1 MEIHIPYSVLFA
13 ISFFFIVILKRSLT
27 SKKSIKTLPPGPSK
41 LPIIGNLHQLVGSL
55 PHHAMRDL
63 ANKYGSFIHLQLGEL
78 SHVVV
83 SSPEIAREIMKTH
96 DTTFANRPALVAT
109 TLISNNTDIAF
120 SPYGNYWR
128 QLRKICTLELLSAKR
143 VQTFRTIREEEVSA
157 LVKDISEHEGSVI
170 NLSEKLYELTNFVT
184 AQAAFG
190 AKTKNVE
197 QILLLMKRTLELASG
212 FSVADLFPSLKF
224 LQVITGIKAK
234 INGVNEELDL
244 MVRNIINDHEEKK
257 NRSGHI
263 GKTED
268 LVDVLLRI
276 QKENNLE
283 FPLTDRN
290 IKAIIAD
297 VFLGGTE
304 TSASTVE
311 WSMSELLRNPNKMK
325 KAQEEVRRLFGSK
338 GYVDESE
345 FCHLKYV
352 SAVIKETLRLHP
364 PLPLLLP
371 RENSEGCEINGYEL
385 PPKTRVIINGWA
397 IGRNPKYWHEAERFE
412 PERFL
417 NASVDYNF
425 KGTEFE
431 YLPFGSGRRICPGVS
446 FATVLVEIML
456 CNLLY
461 HFDWKLPD
469 GLEHEKLDMTENSG
483 PTVRR
488 KNDLC
493 LIPIT
498 YDP

>member
-1 MEIHIPYSVLFA
+1 MEIQIPYTILFA
-13 ISFFFIVILKRSLT
+13 ISFFFLVML
-27 SKKSIKTLPPGPSK
+27 KKSTSNKSFKTLPPGPSK
-41 LPIIGNLHQLVGSL
+41 LPIIGNLHQLAGSI
-55 PHHAMRDL
+55 PHRAMRDL

-83 SSPEIAREIMKTH
+83 SSPEIAKEIMKTH

-157 LVKDISEHEGSVI
+157 LVKNISEHEGSIV
-170 NLSEKLYELTNFVT
+170 NLSEKLYELTNFIT
-184 AQAAFG
+184 ARAAFG

-197 QILLLMKRTLELASG
+197 EILSLMKRTLELASG
-212 FSVADLFPSLKF
+212 FSVSDLYPSLKI

-234 INGVNEELDL
+234 IDSVNKELDM
-244 MVRNIINDHEEKK
+244 MVRNIINDHKEK
-257 NRSGHI
+257 NHSHT

-276 QKENNLE
+276 QKENTLE
-283 FPLTDRN
+283 IPLTQRN
-290 IKAIIAD
+290 LKAIIAD

-311 WSMSELLRNPNKMK
+311 WSMSELLRNPSKMRR
-325 KAQEEVRRLFGSK
+325 AQEEVRRIFGSK

-345 FCHLKYV
+345 FRHLKYV

-371 RENSEGCEINGYEL
+371 RENSESCEINGYKL

-397 IGRNPKYWHEAERFE
+397 IGRDPKYWDEPEKFE

-417 NASVDYNF
+417 NASIDYNF

-431 YLPFGSGRRICPGVS
+431 YIPFGSGRRICPGVS
-446 FATVLVEIML
+446 FATVLVESMV

-461 HFDWKLPD
+461 HFDWRLPN

-483 PTVRR
+483 ATVRR

-493 LIPIT
+493 LIPIR
-498 YDP
+498 YCP